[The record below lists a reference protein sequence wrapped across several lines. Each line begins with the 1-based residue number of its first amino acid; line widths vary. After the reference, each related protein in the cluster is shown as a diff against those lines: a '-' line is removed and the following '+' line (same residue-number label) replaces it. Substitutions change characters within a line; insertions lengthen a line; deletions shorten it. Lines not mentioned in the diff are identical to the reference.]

1 MFDGTS
7 RSDEV
12 PARRLQRAVGR
23 ARIEVGPRDGRT
35 VLRDLYQQGSMKAR
49 FPRVFGSGGPEAVL
63 INTAGGLTGGD
74 CMTVDVCAQTDSLL
88 TVTTQ
93 ACERVYKSSGGHAHV
108 DSHVEIASGAE
119 VCWLPQETIFF
130 EGGALKRALS
140 VDMAEDARFIAI
152 EAVTLGRAAMG
163 ETVTKA
169 SFRDSWRVRRGGKL
183 IFADETRLD
192 GNVPPVLAGSATLS
206 GMACFAT
213 LLLVAPDAEARL
225 DAAREALERA
235 PDSVLAGASAFDGF
249 LTARLCAPDQ
259 QPLRAAT
266 LNLIQTLR
274 DGADIPRVWNL

>member
-1 MFDGTS
+1 
-7 RSDEV
+7 
-12 PARRLQRAVGR
+12 
-23 ARIEVGPRDGRT
+23 
-35 VLRDLYQQGSMKAR
+35 MKAR

-74 CMTVDVCAQTDSLL
+74 SMAVEVRAEADSRL

-93 ACERVYKSSGGHAHV
+93 ACERVYKSSGGFADV
-108 DSHVEIASGAE
+108 TSNVEIASGAE

-130 EGGALKRALS
+130 EGGALKRALT

-152 EAVTLGRAAMG
+152 EAMTLGRAAMG

-169 SFRDSWRVRRGGKL
+169 AFRDSWRVRRAGKL

-192 GNVPPVLAGSATLS
+192 GNVPEVLAGTSTLS

-213 LLLVAPDAEARL
+213 LLMVAPDAEAKL
-225 DAAREALERA
+225 DAARAALDDTPEC
-235 PDSVLAGASAFDGF
+235 VLAGASAFDGF

-259 QPLRAAT
+259 QPLRAAA

>member
-7 RSDEV
+7 RSEEV

-49 FPRVFGSGGPEAVL
+49 FPRVFGTGGPEAVL

-74 CMTVDVCAQTDSLL
+74 SMSVDVSALPGSRL

-93 ACERVYKSSGGHAHV
+93 ACERVYKSSGGHALV
-108 DSHVEIASGAE
+108 SSNVEIAPDAE

-130 EGGALKRALS
+130 EGGALKRSLS
-140 VDMAEDARFIAI
+140 VDMAEDARFVAI
-152 EAVTLGRAAMG
+152 EAMTLGRAAMG
-163 ETVTKA
+163 ETVTMA
-169 SFRDSWRVRRGGKL
+169 SFRDSWRVRRAGKL
-183 IFADETRLD
+183 IFADETRLS
-192 GNVPPVLAGSATLS
+192 GNIPEVLAGTATLG

-213 LLLVAPDAEARL
+213 LLMVAPDAEARL
-225 DAAREALERA
+225 DAARSALEDA
-235 PDSVLAGASAFDGF
+235 PEGVLAGASAYDGL

-259 QPLRAAT
+259 RPLRAAT

>member
-7 RSDEV
+7 RSDEI

-23 ARIEVGPRDGRT
+23 ARIVVGPRDGCT

-49 FPRVFGSGGPEAVL
+49 FPRVFGTGGPEAVL

-74 CMTVDVCAQTDSLL
+74 NMTVDIRAQADSRL

-108 DSHVEIASGAE
+108 SSNVKIGTGAE
-119 VCWLPQETIFF
+119 ICWLPQETIFF
-130 EGGALKRALS
+130 EGGALKRTLS
-140 VDMAEDARFIAI
+140 VDMAEDSRFIAI

-169 SFRDSWRVRRGGKL
+169 SFRDSWRVRRAGKL
-183 IFADETRLD
+183 VFADETRLG
-192 GNVPPVLAGSATLS
+192 GNVPEAISGSATLN

-213 LLLVAPDAEARL
+213 LLMVSSDAEARL
-225 DAAREALERA
+225 DAAREALGGA
-235 PDSVLAGASAFDGF
+235 PESVIAGASAFDGF
-249 LTARLCAPDQ
+249 LTARLAAPDQ
-259 QPLRAAT
+259 QPLRAAA
-266 LNLIQTLR
+266 LHLIQTLR